1 MTYINSFPLF
11 DKITRIIPLI
21 KMINLV
27 VVEQTLNHKL
37 ELIESSASSPL
48 STKQTKTK
56 YTFVVF
62 LNLHT
67 RAGFLSS
74 ASTGLFYFWKLDP
87 GSGRRR

>member
-1 MTYINSFPLF
+1 
-11 DKITRIIPLI
+11 
-21 KMINLV
+21 MINLV

-48 STKQTKTK
+48 SAKQTKTK

-67 RAGFLSS
+67 RARFLSS
-74 ASTGLFYFWKLDP
+74 ASTGLFYFWFPAAAVDNDVVFLAEPESCETIKV
-87 GSGRRR
+87 GMF